1 MSRQITIVMYH
12 YIRDT
17 ENTKYSDIKGL
28 SIKQFEEQVEYIT
41 KYYKVITAEELI
53 NNVNLGTELLPNS
66 ILLTFDDGYI
76 DHFFNVLPVLKRN
89 KIQGLFFPSAKA
101 IIENEVLDVNKIH
114 FILASKKD
122 KNLLIED
129 IFKLMNM
136 YRKKYN
142 LKENEHY
149 FKTYANKNRFDTKE
163 IMFIKRILQKG
174 LPEELRKIIT
184 KELFVK
190 YVTTDEST
198 FSKELYMSLEHLK
211 YIQDEGMYVGS
222 HGYTHYWLDILE
234 KDKQE
239 EEIDL
244 SLQFLKKI
252 GGNCKHWIVSYP
264 QGAYNDSLLSILKNR
279 GCVIGLT
286 TKVGIADIDTENILA
301 LSRLDTNDLPKV
313 KNAEPNDWTIKV
325 IKN

>member
-12 YIRDT
+12 CIRDT

-76 DHFFNVLPVLKRN
+76 DHFVNVLPVLKRN

-211 YIQDEGMYVGS
+211 YMQDEGMYVGS
-222 HGYTHYWLDILE
+222 HGYT
-234 KDKQE
+234 Q
-239 EEIDL
+239 
-244 SLQFLKKI
+244 
-252 GGNCKHWIVSYP
+252 HWIVSYP